1 MVPTIGGHVWVERRK
16 WPDRPHYGSEGIV
29 LGEDQH
35 GVWVGARQGDRMYK
49 GTESPVSG
57 RYAIVWCIP
66 PAGWFLAHFLVGHPD
81 LDIYI
86 DIAAP
91 AKWSERGA
99 SLVDL
104 DFDVVVWN
112 DGRRP
117 ELVDED
123 EFEDHRVRFG
133 YPDDLVE
140 SARAAATDVFA
151 KASLGEPPFRFDVA
165 APWLAAVTDQD

>member
-1 MVPTIGGHVWVERRK
+1 MVPTLGGHVWVERRK

-35 GVWVGARQGDRMYK
+35 GVWVGARPGDRMYK

-57 RYAIVWCIP
+57 RYPIVWCIP

-112 DGRRP
+112 ESVLLARGLRERRTSWP
-117 ELVDED
+117 SSRATAGTRERHPL
-123 EFEDHRVRFG
+123 R
-133 YPDDLVE
+133 
-140 SARAAATDVFA
+140 SA
-151 KASLGEPPFRFDVA
+151 
-165 APWLAAVTDQD
+165 